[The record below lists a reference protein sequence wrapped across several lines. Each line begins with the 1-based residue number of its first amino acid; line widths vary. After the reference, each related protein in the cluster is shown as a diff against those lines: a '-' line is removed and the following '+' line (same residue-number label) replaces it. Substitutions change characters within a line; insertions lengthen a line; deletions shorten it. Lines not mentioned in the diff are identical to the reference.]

1 MEEWGKEREQEQE
14 QEQEHEQEQEEA
26 MPDTYSS
33 RFSMSESRF
42 SMSESGRNDCCNIQ
56 S

>member
-1 MEEWGKEREQEQE
+1 MEEWGKEREQ
-14 QEQEHEQEQEEA
+14 EQEQEEA